1 MSNYRWKEWESL
13 SPHYQNISIELN
25 RKEKFLFLT
34 GIESVEYNRKLLTTQ
49 KAFPSD
55 FLKIFTSIEQYQI
68 HSNEDIHQWLFNR
81 KIAFDT
87 EVFITSDVQLTL
99 KTKWKEVVKQT
110 HALED
115 IYSNYFI
122 VVDQTQQWAFYYHH
136 HDLYEFYHF

>member
-13 SPHYQNISIELN
+13 SPHYQNISTELA

-55 FLKIFTSIEQYQI
+55 FLKIFTSIEQYRI
-68 HSNEDIHQWLFNR
+68 DSNEDMQQWLFKR
-81 KIAFDT
+81 GITFDT
-87 EVFITSDVQLTL
+87 TVFITSDTDLTIQAS
-99 KTKWKEVVKQT
+99 WKEVVKQT
-110 HALED
+110 HTLED

-136 HDLYEFYHF
+136 HNLYEFYHY